1 MTQVEDRDPESTQ
14 ERSKVAANIEADLER
29 FRQEGCK
36 CYHLLP
42 LCRLWLILRR
52 EKKPEKSRV
61 SREVFFSSTKID
73 IVLFDSCAVD
83 AVDHL

>member
-1 MTQVEDRDPESTQ
+1 M
-14 ERSKVAANIEADLER
+14 
-29 FRQEGCK
+29 
-36 CYHLLP
+36 LP
-42 LCRLWLILRR
+42 FVTIMQAVVDF
-52 EKKPEKSRV
+52 EKGKKPEKSRV